1 MNNDTKVNQLL
12 DKCKNLTEKHI
23 IQACEKYHDELIK
36 KEEGET
42 HYIQYN
48 DELYKLN
55 PTIRYANNE
64 FLNNDYKL
72 FANRRGLTQE
82 ERQRVYTSYNY
93 KEFFEQKFSQ
103 CSYFKLCVISSGK
116 LPSWWEVY
124 ACILYK
130 EKVMSVKELRESD
143 IVKDICDL
151 KYTTIDKLGIKTD
164 LMEYSAY
171 ADKKYKATRR
181 KDLVVFE
188 KIEDTDKWKLND
200 FGIQYVKKNIIP
212 KYKILLKYYSE
223 EEQQTN
229 KGNTTM
235 PKPDKISKNLILYGP
250 PGTGKTYNTVVEAIK
265 ILDEKLYE
273 EYAEIK
279 EEKTKEKNKKY
290 EELEKKFNKFKEDGQ
305 LEFVTFH
312 QSYSYEEFVEGIK
325 PYIPKDIWEYNNDEF
340 DDYAN
345 DLPDV
350 KYIGKKGIFREICKR
365 AEEPIIEKLDNNI
378 KFNENP
384 QIWKVSLKQTGDNDI
399 RTDCMNNNRIRIGFD
414 KYGETITD
422 ETVFDNSGSRVLPAF
437 INKMEIGDIVLSC
450 YSEKT
455 IDAIGIITS
464 EYKWD
469 DTFPEFKRY
478 REVEWLVKGLNH
490 DITKIN
496 NGAKFTLGTVYRL
509 NNMSVKDVL
518 DIVNEQKPVTNYKE
532 NNKPYVLII
541 DEINRGN
548 ISKIF
553 GELITLIEEDK
564 RGKLKVRLPYSQDEF
579 TVPENLYIIGTMNTS
594 DRSIA
599 SVDIALRRRFT
610 FKEMM
615 PDPKLVADF
624 GCKFD
629 DIYKILN
636 KKITILADRDHQ
648 IGHSYFIKDK
658 HEGENIDDLKN
669 IWFDSVLPLLNEYF
683 YGDWEKLQ
691 EILGKA
697 VDEKNEGKYAS
708 FIKELTPCIND
719 DNCYDKD
726 TDCFDFVKEN
736 EIDFEK
742 ALDNA
747 FKKSLE
753 KVFPDK
759 YKTNNT
765 TQGSVEENTEE

>member
-1 MNNDTKVNQLL
+1 ML
-12 DKCKNLTEKHI
+12 KN
-23 IQACEKYHDELIK
+23 
-36 KEEGET
+36 
-42 HYIQYN
+42 
-48 DELYKLN
+48 
-55 PTIRYANNE
+55 
-64 FLNNDYKL
+64 
-72 FANRRGLTQE
+72 
-82 ERQRVYTSYNY
+82 
-93 KEFFEQKFSQ
+93 
-103 CSYFKLCVISSGK
+103 
-116 LPSWWEVY
+116 
-124 ACILYK
+124 
-130 EKVMSVKELRESD
+130 
-143 IVKDICDL
+143 
-151 KYTTIDKLGIKTD
+151 
-164 LMEYSAY
+164 
-171 ADKKYKATRR
+171 
-181 KDLVVFE
+181 
-188 KIEDTDKWKLND
+188 
-200 FGIQYVKKNIIP
+200 
-212 KYKILLKYYSE
+212 
-223 EEQQTN
+223 
-229 KGNTTM
+229 
-235 PKPDKISKNLILYGP
+235 
-250 PGTGKTYNTVVEAIK
+250 
-265 ILDEKLYE
+265 
-273 EYAEIK
+273 
-279 EEKTKEKNKKY
+279 EEKRI
-290 EELEKKFNKFKEDGQ
+290 
-305 LEFVTFH
+305 EFITFH

-378 KFNENP
+378 KLNENP

-599 SVDIALRRRFT
+599 SVDIALRRRFK

-615 PDPKLVADF
+615 PNSALVHDF
-624 GCKFD
+624 GCGFVEMFKT
-629 DIYKILN
+629 LN
-636 KKITILADRDHQ
+636 KKITILLDRDHQ
-648 IGHSYFIKDK
+648 IGHSYFVKDK
-658 HEGENIDDLKN
+658 HVGEGIADLKT

-697 VDEKNEGKYAS
+697 ENEEDKKDGKNYTS
-708 FIKELTPCIND
+708 FIKKLSCKDMKTS
-719 DNCYDKD
+719 CYDSES
-726 TDCFDFVKEN
+726 DCFDFVRED
-736 EIDFEK
+736 EIDFQK
-742 ALDNA
+742 ALENA
-747 FKKSLE
+747 FS
-753 KVFPDK
+753 
-759 YKTNNT
+759 
-765 TQGSVEENTEE
+765 